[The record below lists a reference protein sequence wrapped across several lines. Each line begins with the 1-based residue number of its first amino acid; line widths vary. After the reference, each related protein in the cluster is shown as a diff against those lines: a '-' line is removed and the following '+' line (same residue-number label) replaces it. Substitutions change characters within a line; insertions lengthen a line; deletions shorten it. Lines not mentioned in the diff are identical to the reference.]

1 MLRTE
6 YRTVH
11 SIMISHIARLCRYVL
26 SALSVGGLLFFGASS
41 VNAAGNEALNDLS
54 ARIQFAYY
62 AADARSLQRDLQSL
76 KQFELEN
83 FEAVIQKYY
92 LAYGYMR
99 LAEVLGEKD
108 RSSARRSASDCIK
121 VTDTIVDQEIKRGD
135 PKKSQLEILHAEL
148 WAIQGA
154 CIALEAK
161 LSLLPETSLSSSKA
175 RRNAT
180 VLAPNNPRV
189 KLLAAIHK
197 SERADDA
204 KDFAEANKEL
214 LAVTQLFSDLPT
226 EVGLPDWGQA
236 DAWAWLGYG
245 YLKMENSVAA
255 RNAIEQSLVLAP
267 DYVWAKTLLAQTSRR

>member
-1 MLRTE
+1 MRAPSQAA
-6 YRTVH
+6 H
-11 SIMISHIARLCRYVL
+11 SIMNSHIARVYRFAI
-26 SALSVGGLLFFGASS
+26 STLSVSSLFLCGLSTVGA
-41 VNAAGNEALNDLS
+41 ADNEALNDLS

-62 AADARSLQRDLQSL
+62 AADARSLQRDLQAL
-76 KQFELEN
+76 KQFDLES

-121 VTDTIVDQEIKRGD
+121 VTDTIVDQDIKRAD
-135 PKKSQLEILHAEL
+135 PKKRQLEILHAEL

-175 RRNAT
+175 RKNASA
-180 VLAPNNPRV
+180 LAPNNPRV
-189 KLLAAIHK
+189 KLLAAIHM
-197 SERADDA
+197 SQRADDA
-204 KDFAEANKEL
+204 KDFAQANKEL
-214 LAVTQLFSDLPT
+214 LAITQLFADLPS

-236 DAWAWLGYG
+236 DAWAWLGFG

-267 DYVWAKTLLAQTSRR
+267 DYVWAKTLRAQITSR